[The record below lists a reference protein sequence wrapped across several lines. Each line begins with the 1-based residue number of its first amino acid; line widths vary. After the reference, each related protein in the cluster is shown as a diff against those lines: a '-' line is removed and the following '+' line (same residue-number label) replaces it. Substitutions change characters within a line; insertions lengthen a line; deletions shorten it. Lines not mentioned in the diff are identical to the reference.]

1 MKQTL
6 TGVAAAAAAVSG
18 AQTLRF
24 DNDMLGATPAG
35 WTCGVT
41 GRGSP
46 HWSVQ
51 ADPSHSRG
59 HVLLQ
64 SGSGTF
70 PWCVRSGK
78 AIADGFVEARF
89 VPLSGREDQAGGVV
103 CTSPVRVPWASGP
116 RPTA

>member
-6 TGVAAAAAAVSG
+6 MGVAAGAAAVAG
-18 AQTLRF
+18 AQTVRF

-59 HVLLQ
+59 Q
-64 SGSGTF
+64 
-70 PWCVRSGK
+70 
-78 AIADGFVEARF
+78 ADSVTAFAEFGYGNVAR
-89 VPLSGREDQAGGVV
+89 
-103 CTSPVRVPWASGP
+103 
-116 RPTA
+116 